1 MVAILLP
8 DRQEQAL
15 QPVVEE
21 IEEVPRRIAV
31 FAVAQGLLAIEGR
44 QRRAGTEQADQVD
57 AQARAQL
64 AVLFEELH
72 AIDIA
77 AGKAQA
83 RIGLQF
89 QALIQRLFIQFGMGG
104 VQAFQHQLHTLEQAV
119 FADAPT
125 QAA

>member
-1 MVAILLP
+1 M
-8 DRQEQAL
+8 
-15 QPVVEE
+15 
-21 IEEVPRRIAV
+21 
-31 FAVAQGLLAIEGR
+31 
-44 QRRAGTEQADQVD
+44 
-57 AQARAQL
+57 
-64 AVLFEELH
+64 LFEELH